1 MPGISLVY
9 VSSRTSRY
17 KNVLKLSLISDS
29 EVPLID
35 VVNEIRIQVIVEGD
49 VYEERLEVVSSLNYT
64 FTWNGLDAYNQKVF
78 GLVPVEGRLLNYI

>member
-1 MPGISLVY
+1 M
-9 VSSRTSRY
+9 
-17 KNVLKLSLISDS
+17 ISDS